1 MVNTEIIVAFIGSSV
16 TLISPFIA
24 LFIRKYCEK
33 EKKPINKDTNPVNEE
48 KKPINKDSKPIN
60 KDTNIEE
67 KKPINKDKKN
77 DNDIESQKEKPKT
90 ICEINK
96 TFLPAF
102 GAANIQPCNDPN
114 KKICKF
120 CGLTFCQHHFHV
132 NNNVFNLVGGHV
144 CSGSRQ

>member
-1 MVNTEIIVAFIGSSV
+1 M
-16 TLISPFIA
+16 
-24 LFIRKYCEK
+24 
-33 EKKPINKDTNPVNEE
+33 KKKT
-48 KKPINKDSKPIN
+48 
-60 KDTNIEE
+60 
-67 KKPINKDKKN
+67 INKDKKN
-77 DNDIESQKEKPKT
+77 DNDIESQKELPKN
-90 ICEINK
+90 ICEIRK

-102 GAANIQPCNDPN
+102 GTANIQVCNDPN